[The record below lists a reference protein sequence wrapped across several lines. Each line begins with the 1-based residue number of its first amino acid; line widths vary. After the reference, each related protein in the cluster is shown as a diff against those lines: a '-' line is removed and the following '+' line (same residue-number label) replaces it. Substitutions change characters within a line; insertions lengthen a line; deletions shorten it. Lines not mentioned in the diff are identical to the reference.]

1 MQEPAFHL
9 NSKVVASLRDRQVN
23 NDNNNYNDN
32 NNDPRIKFEI
42 LLFFSSFLFRNLIE
56 LEGVGK
62 LPHKRRCYSV
72 L

>member
-42 LLFFSSFLFRNLIE
+42 LLVFSCPEQLNR
-56 LEGVGK
+56 
-62 LPHKRRCYSV
+62 
-72 L
+72 